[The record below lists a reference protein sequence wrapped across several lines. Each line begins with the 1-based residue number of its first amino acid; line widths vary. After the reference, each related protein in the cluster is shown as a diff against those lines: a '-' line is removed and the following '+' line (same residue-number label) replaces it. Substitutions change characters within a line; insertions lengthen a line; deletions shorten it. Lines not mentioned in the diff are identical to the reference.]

1 MQHETVCPEC
11 GGLGWRGDLR
21 GEAFARTAE
30 IAYAGR
36 LPKRDCVLCKGTGR
50 APDQKEEDHAAEA

>member
-11 GGLGWRGDLR
+11 GGLGWRGNLR
-21 GEAFARTAE
+21 GGEAFAHMAE

-36 LPKRDCVLCKGTGR
+36 LPKRGCLPCNGTGR
-50 APDQKEEDHAAEA
+50 TPDKKESTDGK